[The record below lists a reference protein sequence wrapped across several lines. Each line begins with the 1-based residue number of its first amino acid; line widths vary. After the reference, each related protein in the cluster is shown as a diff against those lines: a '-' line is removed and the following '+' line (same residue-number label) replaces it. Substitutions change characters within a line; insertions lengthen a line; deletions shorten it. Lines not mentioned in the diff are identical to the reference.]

1 MGNSLIQYFNILGRE
16 HLKTEK
22 LNYVSN
28 TQSSKPSIS
37 FEKVR
42 IAKKSARIGAQHL
55 SLKQILKEKIDQ
67 KRKEEWIKKEEQKKI
82 DNEEED
88 GGGNES
94 EDDEEEEILD
104 DEETSEEDYEEVDW
118 DDEEAKLR
126 EMDRRDKRK
135 RIKQGSF
142 LDDEAEDEDMDN
154 ELENSFDETS
164 QVDVQIT
171 ENRQKAQ
178 NLETNENIQSDQ
190 NIIS

>member
-1 MGNSLIQYFNILGRE
+1 M
-16 HLKTEK
+16 KTEK

-88 GGGNES
+88 SLISAIANGDGNPLGICGNCA
-94 EDDEEEEILD
+94 DQGRAIH
-104 DEETSEEDYEEVDW
+104 YEVN
-118 DDEEAKLR
+118 K
-126 EMDRRDKRK
+126 DK
-135 RIKQGSF
+135 
-142 LDDEAEDEDMDN
+142 
-154 ELENSFDETS
+154 NSRF
-164 QVDVQIT
+164 
-171 ENRQKAQ
+171 
-178 NLETNENIQSDQ
+178 TNI
-190 NIIS
+190 